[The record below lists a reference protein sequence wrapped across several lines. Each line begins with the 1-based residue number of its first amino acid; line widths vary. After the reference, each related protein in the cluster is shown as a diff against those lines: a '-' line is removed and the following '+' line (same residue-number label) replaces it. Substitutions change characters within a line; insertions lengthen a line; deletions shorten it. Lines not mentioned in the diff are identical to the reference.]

1 MRPLSKLTVFLF
13 SYGIALFPAFSQESP
28 LHSVRSIADSLYGLN
43 DLLVNGTQYLPSH
56 PKAAGYPFFPDQ
68 GFSSGVV
75 FVKGERFE
83 GVKINYDAEGDQLLL
98 DVTAGMP
105 WIRYLALND
114 LLADSFCLDSRVFV
128 HARTLPAMPGGTVYL
143 EKLYEGRFVLLV
155 RHQKKFK
162 AEFNQWKPYGEY
174 MTYPVRLLI
183 LREGIFHDASREK
196 QWLDL
201 FSSHRKEVKK
211 FLRKHNI
218 NFRKATTEQLK
229 QIAAYCNGL

>member
-1 MRPLSKLTVFLF
+1 MRLTAFLF
-13 SYGIALFPAFSQESP
+13 SLCWAVVTASSQESP
-28 LHSVRSIADSLYGLN
+28 LSSVRNLADSLYGLN

-56 PKAAGYPFFPDQ
+56 PRAVGHPFFPDQ
-68 GFSSGVV
+68 AFSGGVV

-83 GVKINYDAEGDQLLL
+83 GVRINYDAEGDRLLL
-98 DVTAGMP
+98 DVSIPMP
-105 WIRYLALND
+105 WIGYLALND
-114 LLADSFCLDSRVFV
+114 LLADSFSLDSRVFV
-128 HARTLPAMPGGTVYL
+128 HARTLQAMPGGAVYL
-143 EKLYEGRFVLLV
+143 EKLYEGRFVLLA

-174 MTYPVRLLI
+174 ITFPVRLLL
-183 LREGIFHDASREK
+183 LREGVFHDVSREK
-196 QWLDL
+196 QWMGL

-211 FLRKHNI
+211 FIRKHKI